1 MKGFF
6 PLILSLILFFGI
18 QKFYIKR
25 RGLKE
30 ISPNWHWVGLLSL
43 VFGIL
48 SYTITIIR
56 FADQWKLQWASWG
69 LLLWV
74 CPLTAVAGGMVLLLF
89 PRNRFVVSAV
99 VAWISNGPLL
109 PALSENNLS
118 LQQFHHLVSAAGLL
132 VILYYIREIWD
143 IKGALFGLASCYA
156 FTIITVNLSGG
167 AVNLLKPWQEGVPS
181 LWAGVIFAVLA
192 IAVFLWYKLSLK
204 PTELS
209 KN

>member
-118 LQQFHHLVSAAGLL
+118 LQQFHHLVSAAVLL
-132 VILYYIREIWD
+132 VILYHIREIWD
-143 IKGALFGLASCYA
+143 MKGILFGLASYYA
-156 FTIITVNLSGG
+156 FVIITVYLSGNT
-167 AVNLLKPWQEGVPS
+167 VNLLRPWRESGLPP
-181 LWAGVIFAVLA
+181 LWLGVIFVILAVA
-192 IAVFLWYKLSLK
+192 IFLWHK
-204 PTELS
+204 PDFKRANIS
-209 KN
+209 

>member
-118 LQQFHHLVSAAGLL
+118 LQQFHHLVSAAVLL
-132 VILYYIREIWD
+132 VILYHIREIWD
-143 IKGALFGLASCYA
+143 MKGILFGLASYYA
-156 FTIITVNLSGG
+156 FVIITVYLSGNT
-167 AVNLLKPWQEGVPS
+167 VNLLRPWRESGLPP
-181 LWAGVIFAVLA
+181 LWLGVIFVILAVA
-192 IAVFLWYKLSLK
+192 IFLLHK
-204 PTELS
+204 PDFKRANIS
-209 KN
+209 